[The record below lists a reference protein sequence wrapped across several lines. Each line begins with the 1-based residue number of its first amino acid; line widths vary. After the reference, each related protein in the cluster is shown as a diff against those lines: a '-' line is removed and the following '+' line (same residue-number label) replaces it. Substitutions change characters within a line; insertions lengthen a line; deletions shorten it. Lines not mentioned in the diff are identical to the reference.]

1 MVEGAGTG
9 GDSAVARGLWER
21 FHRDG
26 QVVSG
31 FVAVEP
37 LPQNPHIP
45 NPKKK
50 KARGASE
57 TRRGLKGS
65 LLLEE
70 INANYRVIYKTGKRF
85 LGAMRLIGGD
95 DPMLNS
101 LIVLPDSELKNR
113 LLFVEELFVFGRSVQ
128 RSR

>member
-1 MVEGAGTG
+1 MAEGAGTG

-21 FHRDG
+21 FHHDG

-31 FVAVEP
+31 FVAVEH
-37 LPQNPHIP
+37 PQNPHIP

-85 LGAMRLIGGD
+85 LGAISLFGGD
-95 DPMLNS
+95 DPIRNS